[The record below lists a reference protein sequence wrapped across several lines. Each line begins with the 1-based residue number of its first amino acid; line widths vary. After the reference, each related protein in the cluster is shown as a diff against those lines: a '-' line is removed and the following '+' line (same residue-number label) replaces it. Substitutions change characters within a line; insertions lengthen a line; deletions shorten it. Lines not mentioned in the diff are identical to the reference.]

1 MAKERGT
8 SVAPMVLGIVGAA
21 LQVPGSLCA
30 GICAGVGEMAN
41 EGSDAAQAAAAQ
53 GTLWFGV
60 LAAIFGLVGG
70 IMGKKNPKAS
80 GILLLIATLGS
91 GAIVWQNL
99 FMNFLV
105 DAACLCFL
113 IGGILAFTQKKEA
126 IVEQQQ

>member
-1 MAKERGT
+1 MAQERGT

-21 LQVPGSLCA
+21 LQIPGSICA

-60 LAAIFGLVGG
+60 LAAVFALVGG
-70 IMGKKNPKAS
+70 SLGKKKPKISGYCLIIATVIS
-80 GILLLIATLGS
+80 GILVYQG
-91 GAIVWQNL
+91 L

-113 IGGILAFTQKKEA
+113 IGAILAFTQKKES
-126 IVEQQQ
+126 VEA